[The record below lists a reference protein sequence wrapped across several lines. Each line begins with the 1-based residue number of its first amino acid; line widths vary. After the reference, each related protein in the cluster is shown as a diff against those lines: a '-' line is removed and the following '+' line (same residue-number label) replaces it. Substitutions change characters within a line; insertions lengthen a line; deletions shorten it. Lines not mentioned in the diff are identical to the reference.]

1 MSVGNVICIVLRRS
15 LTRAYTK
22 R

>member
-15 LTRAYTK
+15 LTRAYT
-22 R
+22 